1 MTARR
6 IRIIVVIALATALLA
21 LAFFRS
27 QRLIAWFM
35 PAPEDTVWD
44 EALLLDDE
52 QDKFINEYHLV
63 LLTDFDTDLR
73 VLTLGGQADVAKAAV
88 REFAARKVGN
98 RSGTGRGLLLL
109 IAPEI
114 DMVRLEVSE
123 ALEPVFTDTF
133 VAYIQQRQMVPF
145 FQSGRVADG
154 ILATTEL
161 IYSRAV
167 DAQKGEAFDPRKY
180 ESASSGGGA
189 QTAAGIGKGY
199 SLGTPR
205 QTEPMQA
212 GSSPADTVQAYLKAM
227 SNRDARPELP
237 LYSKATRQM
246 LAGWTVTPAQM
257 DNIVSSYKK
266 CGEPELRHPLDD
278 QRAVLR
284 YPVNERT
291 CAPWFLV
298 REDDAWRLDLT
309 MMQQAIRF
317 NNRNEWHFVPGVGHP
332 YETAFDDLSLDK
344 NGFPHERPRQR
355 WALSLETS
363 SINGL
368 NQTLITYVGPGSA
381 AERMGFRVG
390 DRLLRWE
397 DIELTYAGQV
407 SKSLASVEEGKVVTA
422 LIERD
427 GQQMTLRMAAPPMLE

>member
-1 MTARR
+1 MMARR
-6 IRIIVVIALATALLA
+6 IRILVMIALATALLA
-21 LAFFRS
+21 LAFFRG
-27 QRLIAWFM
+27 QRLIAWFSPT
-35 PAPEDTVWD
+35 PAGTVWD

-52 QDKFINEYHLV
+52 QRKFIAEYHMV

-73 VLTLGGQADVAKAAV
+73 VLTLSGQADVAQDAV
-88 REFAARKVGN
+88 REFAARKVGE

-109 IAPEI
+109 IAPES

-145 FQSGRVADG
+145 FQSGRLADG

-161 IYSRAV
+161 IFARAE
-167 DAQKGEAFDPRKY
+167 DAHKGEAFDPRKY
-180 ESASSGGGA
+180 EASSSGGGA

-199 SLGTPR
+199 EPDTPK
-205 QTEPMQA
+205 QTEPVQA

-257 DNIVSSYKK
+257 DNIVRVYKK

-278 QRAVLR
+278 QHAVLR
-284 YPVNERT
+284 YPVSERT

-298 REDDAWRLDLT
+298 REDDSWRLDLT

-332 YETAFDDLSLDK
+332 YEAAFNDLYLDR
-344 NGFPHERPRQR
+344 NGFPHEKPRQR
-355 WALSLETS
+355 WALSLSTRS
-363 SINGL
+363 VNGL
-368 NQTLITYVGPGSA
+368 NQTLVTYVGPGSA

-397 DIELTYAGQV
+397 DIELAYAGQI
-407 SKSLASVEEGKVVTA
+407 SKSLATVEEGKVVTA